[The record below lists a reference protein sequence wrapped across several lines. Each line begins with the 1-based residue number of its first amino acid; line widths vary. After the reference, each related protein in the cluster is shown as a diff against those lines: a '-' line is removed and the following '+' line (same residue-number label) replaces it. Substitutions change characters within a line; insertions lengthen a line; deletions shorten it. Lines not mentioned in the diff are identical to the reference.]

1 MSQLSISPI
10 FAAFWQ
16 MDDAANDAP
25 IDYIVEH
32 ILPNYSDDE
41 LSGMLATRTN
51 KDSLLYRAILEEMGN
66 RCAICAELS
75 PA

>member
-1 MSQLSISPI
+1 VAQFS
-10 FAAFWQ
+10 
-16 MDDAANDAP
+16 AP
-25 IDYIVEH
+25 IEYIVEH

-51 KDSLLYRAILEEMGN
+51 KDSILYRAILEEMGN
-66 RCAICAELS
+66 RSAICAGLS